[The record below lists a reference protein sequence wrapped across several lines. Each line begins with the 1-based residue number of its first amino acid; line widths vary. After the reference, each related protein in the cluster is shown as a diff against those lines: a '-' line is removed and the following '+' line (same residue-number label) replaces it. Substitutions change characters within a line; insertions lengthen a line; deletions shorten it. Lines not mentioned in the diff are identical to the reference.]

1 MQNKHTK
8 NWLIAII
15 AVLMIAGAGAS
26 FYAKT
31 TFFKGTETLNIER
44 ALNNAKQAQA
54 SIFTTEPE
62 QRDFSKIIEQ
72 NVLRINAATPA
83 PTAEKSP
90 CALGEIT
97 VWQYG
102 KFAGCEKPPAINSGI
117 TSEPPKSPGPKITII
132 K

>member
-8 NWLIAII
+8 NWLIGII
-15 AVLMIAGAGAS
+15 VILMIVGATAS
-26 FYAKT
+26 LYAKT

-54 SIFTTEPE
+54 SIFTA
-62 QRDFSKIIEQ
+62 RDFSKIIEENAQ
-72 NVLRINAATPA
+72 RINAATPVPA
-83 PTAEKSP
+83 PEKSP

-102 KFAGCEKPPAINSGI
+102 KFAGCEKQKNSA
-117 TSEPPKSPGPKITII
+117 SAQNAPEPPKSSGPKVTII